1 MMLLLK
7 TKKKK
12 KIISTVVL
20 KVTTPISMM
29 TGEIIM
35 WGNIDHILM
44 TREEGE

>member
-7 TKKKK
+7 TKK